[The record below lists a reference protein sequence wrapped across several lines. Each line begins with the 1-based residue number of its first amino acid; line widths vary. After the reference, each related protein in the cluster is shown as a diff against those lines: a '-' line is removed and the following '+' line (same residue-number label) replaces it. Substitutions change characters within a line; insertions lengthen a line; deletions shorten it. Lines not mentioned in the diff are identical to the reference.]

1 MRGFG
6 SSPRGW
12 GPLHRGWGALPQ
24 LRSRSLRHYKLR
36 AAAIPCWQYS
46 SGAHF
51 MRLNTMRTLDRWL
64 GIPLCF
70 LSSCLLRIFAL
81 WRRGRAVVASPRRV
95 LFLELS
101 EMGSTVIAQPAMR
114 QVRDNLHAELYF
126 AIFARN
132 VESLRL
138 LQMVPENHLFLI
150 RDDHFLALA
159 IDSVR
164 FLLWTRRQRIDTV
177 LDLELFSR
185 YSALLC
191 GLSGAQTRVGFH
203 RFHAE
208 GLYRGSM
215 LTHPVSYNGH
225 IHMAK
230 NFLAMVY
237 ALSAPAGEF
246 PFAKTIVADE
256 AIRVTPAVIDDADRL
271 AAQALVRQVFPH
283 YRPSVHRI
291 VLLNP
296 NSSEMLPQ
304 RRWPSDHFLELAK
317 RMVAEWPDVLVA
329 FTGSSAER
337 EDSLQLE
344 RQAEHPRIRSLAGMH
359 ALRMLLPLYAISH
372 VLVTNDSGPAHFS
385 ALTSI
390 RSIVL
395 FGPETPTLYGSLGN
409 TESLTLG
416 LACSPCVS
424 AANQKNS
431 ACTDAVCMRTM
442 SPWHVLAA
450 VRRVLD
456 APSGTAFPFAAI
468 PGAATAQEEWM
479 TLP

>member
-1 MRGFG
+1 
-6 SSPRGW
+6 
-12 GPLHRGWGALPQ
+12 
-24 LRSRSLRHYKLR
+24 
-36 AAAIPCWQYS
+36 
-46 SGAHF
+46 

-70 LSSCLLRIFAL
+70 LSSCLLRIFAS
-81 WRRGRAVVASPRRV
+81 RRRSRAVAACPQRV
-95 LFLELS
+95 LILELS
-101 EMGSTVIAQPAMR
+101 EMGSTVIAEPAMR
-114 QVRDNLHAELYF
+114 QVRDGLHAQLYF

-138 LQMVPENHLFLI
+138 LQMVPEGNLFLI

-159 IDSVR
+159 IDSLR
-164 FLLWTRRQRIDTV
+164 FLLWTRQRKIDAV

-203 RFHAE
+203 RFRAE

-215 LTHPVSYNGH
+215 LTHPVVYNGH
-225 IHMAK
+225 MHMAK

-237 ALSAPAGEF
+237 ALSAPADEY
-246 PFAKTIVADE
+246 PYAKTILPDE
-256 AIRVTPAVIDDADRL
+256 AIRVTPAVIDDADRV
-271 AAQALVRQVFPH
+271 AAQALVRQVFPG
-283 YRPSVHRI
+283 YRPSTHRI

-304 RRWPSDHFLELAK
+304 RRWPPGHFLELAQ
-317 RMVAEWPDVLVA
+317 RIVAEWPDVLVA
-329 FTGSSAER
+329 VTGSAAER
-337 EDSLQLE
+337 EESLQLE
-344 RQAEHPRIRSLAGMH
+344 SQAKHPRVRSLAGMH

-385 ALTSI
+385 ALTRI
-390 RSIVL
+390 RSVVL

-416 LACSPCVS
+416 LACSPCVT

-450 VRRVLD
+450 VRRALD
-456 APSGTAFPFAAI
+456 APNGADGPSSAAPESAAI
-468 PGAATAQEEWM
+468 QEHAIQEHAIQDQWIA
-479 TLP
+479 LP